1 MNKPILGMAILLVAA
16 CAARAQENDTLSLA
30 HSFDNAAAPLSET
43 SAAQAKLFDSDPGGS
58 TTFATP
64 AAEPAP
70 AVPAARPSPA
80 KPKPKMPKF
89 VFGDRDDYRWQLYL
103 GVEFYRF
110 LSNIYNASMVG
121 TNTTLDYYTNSWFA
135 VEGSIVTGFAPP
147 VLDNE
152 HVKYFGGGGGIR
164 IGGRRNQF
172 EPWAHALVG
181 GSHLQPQTAGNSR
194 SALSAQAGIGL
205 DYRLNSRLSLRAELD
220 WVYTTFFGQTQNNFQ
235 GTTGAVF
242 HF

>member
-1 MNKPILGMAILLVAA
+1 MNKPILGMAVLLAVA
-16 CAARAQENDTLSLA
+16 CAAIAQENGVARSLA
-30 HSFDNAAAPLSET
+30 SSYDNAAAPFSET
-43 SAAQAKLFDSDPGGS
+43 SAAQVTLFDTGTAESRGS
-58 TTFATP
+58 FATP
-64 AAEPAP
+64 APSG
-70 AVPAARPSPA
+70 AVPAALPA
-80 KPKPKMPKF
+80 APKPKPKF
-89 VFGDRDDYRWQLYL
+89 VFGDRDDYRWQLYV

-110 LSNIYNASMVG
+110 LSNIITASLVG
-121 TNTTLDYYTNSWFA
+121 TNTTLDYYTNGWFA
-135 VEGSIVTGFAPP
+135 VEGSVVTGFAPP
-147 VLDNE
+147 ITGNE

-194 SALSAQAGIGL
+194 SALSAQGGIGL

-220 WVYTTFFGQTQNNFQ
+220 WVYTTFFNQTQNNFQ
-235 GTTGAVF
+235 ATTGAVF

>member
-16 CAARAQENDTLSLA
+16 CGARAQENDTLA
-30 HSFDNAAAPLSET
+30 VARSFDNAAAPFSET
-43 SAAQAKLFDSDPGGS
+43 SAAQVKLFDTDASDP
-58 TTFATP
+58 TVFATP
-64 AAEPAP
+64 VPAA
-70 AVPAARPSPA
+70 AVPAASPTPA
-80 KPKPKMPKF
+80 KPKPKLPKF
-89 VFGDRDDYRWQLYL
+89 VFGDRDDYRWQLYV

-121 TNTTLDYYTNSWFA
+121 TNTTLDYYTNGWFA

-147 VLDNE
+147 VIDNE

>member
-1 MNKPILGMAILLVAA
+1 MKKPILGMAILLGTA
-16 CAARAQENDTLSLA
+16 CAASAQNNGAARSLA
-30 HSFDNAAAPLSET
+30 LGNDNVAVPFSET
-43 SAAQAKLFDSDPGGS
+43 SASQVTLFDSGVAES
-58 TTFATP
+58 ATTLATP
-64 AAEPAP
+64 VPTSAFPATR
-70 AVPAARPSPA
+70 PAA
-80 KPKPKMPKF
+80 PKSKPKF
-89 VFGDRDDYRWQLYL
+89 VFGDRDDYRWQLYV

-110 LSNIYNASMVG
+110 LSNIITASLVG

-135 VEGSIVTGFAPP
+135 VEGSVVTGFAPP
-147 VLDNE
+147 VQGDE

-205 DYRLNSRLSLRAELD
+205 DYRLNSRLSARAELD

-235 GTTGAVF
+235 GTSGLVF

>member
-1 MNKPILGMAILLVAA
+1 MKKPILGMAILLAAA
-16 CAARAQENDTLSLA
+16 CAANAQNSGWPGRLA
-30 HSFDNAAAPLSET
+30 FGSDNVAAPFNET
-43 SAAQAKLFDSDPGGS
+43 SASQVTLFDSGVADPS
-58 TTFATP
+58 TTFAAP
-64 AAEPAP
+64 GPAP
-70 AVPAARPSPA
+70 AVPAARPA
-80 KPKPKMPKF
+80 APKPKPKF
-89 VFGDRDDYRWQLYL
+89 VFGDRDDFRWQLYV

-110 LSNIYNASMVG
+110 LSNIITASLVG

-147 VLDNE
+147 VQGDE

-181 GSHLQPQTAGNSR
+181 GSRLQPQTAGNSR

-235 GTTGAVF
+235 ATTGAVF